1 MASRLTEDQIK
12 WILTLDASAA
22 EKEINSLIKVNKE
35 LQEANK
41 GVQKEMRQ
49 LEAAGKKES
58 DEYRNLNGVLRENNN
73 TLKANREQ
81 IKRLENQMGLANLSM
96 SQLRRRAQDL
106 ERQMNQ
112 TSRNLHPEE
121 WNKLQKELTETRSK
135 MDELK
140 KAGKQAEESLGKSI
154 LMKGSI
160 AAFGGNVLTQVI
172 NWLWSM
178 VSGMK
183 DLVAEGINM
192 AAAADGVTRAFEA
205 LDRPDLLDNLRKATK
220 GTVNDLELMKAAN
233 MAKDFRIP
241 LEDLGKYLE
250 FAQLKAQQTGQS
262 VEYMTNSI
270 VTGLGRKS
278 VLILDNLG
286 LSAAEINEQMAKTGD
301 FMSAVASI
309 VDKQLAEAGGSYIS
323 EADKMAQQTVKLQNA
338 QMKLGETLLPL
349 KQNFDETV
357 GSFKI
362 GLLEATG
369 WVVKNRAAIGELITV
384 IGAYIAIKKTLIAV
398 NTKSMAVSKKEMAL
412 QALEEV
418 QVRASIAA
426 EYALAAA
433 KALLTGNIKKATTA
447 MRSFLLTL
455 GLNPITAIT
464 MAVTAAAYGIY
475 KLCTRTNEAKAA
487 MNDFTSE
494 MLTEKRELDKLFNAL
509 KNAADKTKE
518 KKDIVDVINKQYKDY
533 LPNLLTEH
541 STLEEIK
548 TAYDL
553 INRKL
558 RENIA
563 LKTLNEKANDI
574 ESKSLENKTKE
585 INDIRDELSA
595 MPDFQREEVIDYI
608 VRLGDQYV
616 AEGKRVENAWSDVIR
631 NVLKK
636 YFPKSSAPLGLS
648 GEIQDYVQEVYAAA
662 EEIQKIKNELSPFL
676 PKESAES
683 GSRDSGTV
691 LEKES
696 KSLVQVQKD
705 LLELAQKMPE
715 TTEAEIAAKNRK
727 IAAINREIQRL
738 QSLGVEQKKATEAPD
753 SMSADVS
760 ANDNAYKT
768 RLLSIK
774 QNREKENLTDE
785 EYNLQNLKAEREFLD
800 EKLKI
805 LKMYYQREKD
815 TKKRDS
821 IAGQISDTES
831 KGIDIDNRI
840 DRAEIDNVKAKWT
853 DRMAQEEEGYRQLKL
868 QFTKQLADQKI
879 TKEQYD
885 VTILALEEEELKTRL
900 TLQKEYL
907 NELTNLE
914 VQNGRLKAEIVREA
928 GNEVLKIE
936 QQVEDKR
943 AEQGIK
949 MSSLLKDFKDQFN
962 LTDQENETDTQL
974 KFLESVYKARKAEAQ
989 KQGLD
994 TTELDAA
1001 YERVKTNILL
1011 KGEQERANIRQQYG
1025 IQSLQETFKMEM
1037 KVLEQQYAQG
1047 MITFEDYEK
1056 SKGLLRVQFAKQV
1069 FDQIASM
1076 AYQAVQSMRQ
1086 AEMDQ
1091 IDAKYDVEIEAAR
1104 GNAEEVERLENE
1116 KAQKKLEI
1124 EKKYADVDF
1133 AIKISQII
1141 ADTAVAAMKAN
1152 AQLGPIAGPIAAA
1165 IISAMGVAQIG
1176 IAAAERNKVK
1186 NMTLGSSSSSSGIT
1200 GSRVVTGKESGGY
1213 IDVTREQDKKR
1224 YRASLE
1230 PGRRGY
1236 VDTPTVIV
1244 GDGPVG
1250 KSREWVASNDAVSNP
1265 TIRPLLDMID
1275 SAQRSGTV
1283 RTVDMNL
1290 LMRQRMAG
1298 FENGGFIGSAA
1309 RQNPDYTYG
1318 GERQQGDLSAIISET
1333 RDLLLYLKSNG
1344 IEARSFWSLTEFD
1357 KIQKRREVSEKPFTR
1372 KY

>member
-106 ERQMNQ
+106 ESQMNR

-140 KAGKQAEESLGKSI
+140 KAGKQAEKSLGSTI
-154 LMKGSI
+154 LNRATLATLI
-160 AAFGGNVLTQVI
+160 GNIGTQI
-172 NWLWSM
+172 FNRLL
-178 VSGMK
+178 SGMK
-183 DLVAEGINM
+183 ELIAEGINM

-323 EADKMAQQTVKLQNA
+323 EADKMAQRTVKLQNA

-349 KQNFDETV
+349 KQNLDATF

-398 NTKSMAVSKKEMAL
+398 NTKSMVVSKKEMAL

-683 GSRDSGTV
+683 GSGDSGTV
-691 LEKES
+691 LEKEIS
-696 KSLVQVQKD
+696 RPGTEGSVGTC
-705 LLELAQKMPE
+705 PE
-715 TTEAEIAAKNRK
+715 DAGDYRSGNSG
-727 IAAINREIQRL
+727 Q
-738 QSLGVEQKKATEAPD
+738 EQKN
-753 SMSADVS
+753 SG
-760 ANDNAYKT
+760 
-768 RLLSIK
+768 
-774 QNREKENLTDE
+774 
-785 EYNLQNLKAEREFLD
+785 
-800 EKLKI
+800 
-805 LKMYYQREKD
+805 YQ
-815 TKKRDS
+815 
-821 IAGQISDTES
+821 
-831 KGIDIDNRI
+831 
-840 DRAEIDNVKAKWT
+840 
-853 DRMAQEEEGYRQLKL
+853 
-868 QFTKQLADQKI
+868 
-879 TKEQYD
+879 
-885 VTILALEEEELKTRL
+885 
-900 TLQKEYL
+900 
-907 NELTNLE
+907 
-914 VQNGRLKAEIVREA
+914 
-928 GNEVLKIE
+928 
-936 QQVEDKR
+936 
-943 AEQGIK
+943 
-949 MSSLLKDFKDQFN
+949 
-962 LTDQENETDTQL
+962 
-974 KFLESVYKARKAEAQ
+974 
-989 KQGLD
+989 
-994 TTELDAA
+994 
-1001 YERVKTNILL
+1001 
-1011 KGEQERANIRQQYG
+1011 
-1025 IQSLQETFKMEM
+1025 
-1037 KVLEQQYAQG
+1037 
-1047 MITFEDYEK
+1047 
-1056 SKGLLRVQFAKQV
+1056 
-1069 FDQIASM
+1069 
-1076 AYQAVQSMRQ
+1076 
-1086 AEMDQ
+1086 
-1091 IDAKYDVEIEAAR
+1091 
-1104 GNAEEVERLENE
+1104 
-1116 KAQKKLEI
+1116 
-1124 EKKYADVDF
+1124 
-1133 AIKISQII
+1133 
-1141 ADTAVAAMKAN
+1141 
-1152 AQLGPIAGPIAAA
+1152 
-1165 IISAMGVAQIG
+1165 
-1176 IAAAERNKVK
+1176 
-1186 NMTLGSSSSSSGIT
+1186 
-1200 GSRVVTGKESGGY
+1200 
-1213 IDVTREQDKKR
+1213 
-1224 YRASLE
+1224 
-1230 PGRRGY
+1230 
-1236 VDTPTVIV
+1236 
-1244 GDGPVG
+1244 
-1250 KSREWVASNDAVSNP
+1250 
-1265 TIRPLLDMID
+1265 
-1275 SAQRSGTV
+1275 
-1283 RTVDMNL
+1283 
-1290 LMRQRMAG
+1290 
-1298 FENGGFIGSAA
+1298 
-1309 RQNPDYTYG
+1309 
-1318 GERQQGDLSAIISET
+1318 
-1333 RDLLLYLKSNG
+1333 
-1344 IEARSFWSLTEFD
+1344 
-1357 KIQKRREVSEKPFTR
+1357 
-1372 KY
+1372 

>member
-106 ERQMNQ
+106 ESQMNR

-140 KAGKQAEESLGKSI
+140 KAGKQAEKSLGGTI
-154 LMKGSI
+154 LNKGMW
-160 AAFGGNVLTQVI
+160 ATLAGNVLTQVT

-183 DLVAEGINM
+183 DLVAEGVNM

-323 EADKMAQQTVKLQNA
+323 EADKMAQRTVKLQNA

-349 KQNFDETV
+349 KQNLDATF
-357 GSFKI
+357 GSFKTGI
-362 GLLEATG
+362 LEATG
-369 WVVKNRAAIGELITV
+369 WVVKNRAAIGELIAV

-398 NTKSMAVSKKEMAL
+398 NTQSMVVSKKEMAL

-426 EYALAAA
+426 EYDLAAA

-464 MAVTAAAYGIY
+464 MAVTAATYGIY

-518 KKDIVDVINKQYKDY
+518 KKDIIDVINKQYKDY

-574 ESKSLENKTKE
+574 ESKSLENKTKQ
-585 INDIRDELSA
+585 INDIRDVTGKAANDPACGALVDLKGLKYVISVNMNNFNNQPTALKAEEGG
-595 MPDFQREEVIDYI
+595 RVEEVQDVVSTRPLKYQTRLQRFNDIFKRIADYFSDPNYFK
-608 VRLGDQYV
+608 VD
-616 AEGKRVENAWSDVIR
+616 GKPMVVI
-631 NVLKK
+631 
-636 YFPKSSAPLGLS
+636 
-648 GEIQDYVQEVYAAA
+648 
-662 EEIQKIKNELSPFL
+662 
-676 PKESAES
+676 
-683 GSRDSGTV
+683 
-691 LEKES
+691 
-696 KSLVQVQKD
+696 
-705 LLELAQKMPE
+705 
-715 TTEAEIAAKNRK
+715 IAADKTHSLDSKKLYADMRAYVKEERGYDMFLVARQGAFTPPGRYQYYFVGNVDALCCETMYKQTNYNRSQMYPQL
-727 IAAINREIQRL
+727 IDQNWAYF
-738 QSLGVEQKKATEAPD
+738 QSFLSSNFGHEFIPTVSPAFNWYVE
-753 SMSADVS
+753 
-760 ANDNAYKT
+760 
-768 RLLSIK
+768 
-774 QNREKENLTDE
+774 
-785 EYNLQNLKAEREFLD
+785 NLQNYAQYPLVVRN
-800 EKLKI
+800 
-805 LKMYYQREKD
+805 KD
-815 TKKRDS
+815 TFKTLCNVAKRNLGRHPIVFVDS
-821 IAGQISDTES
+821 FNDWNTNTAIEP
-831 KGIDIDNRI
+831 
-840 DRAEIDNVKAKWT
+840 T
-853 DRMAQEEEGYRQLKL
+853 DPAYGDGYG
-868 QFTKQLADQKI
+868 T
-879 TKEQYD
+879 
-885 VTILALEEEELKTRL
+885 
-900 TLQKEYL
+900 EYL
-907 NELTNLE
+907 DF
-914 VQNGRLKAEIVREA
+914 VRA
-928 GNEVLKIE
+928 
-936 QQVEDKR
+936 QFKR
-943 AEQGIK
+943 
-949 MSSLLKDFKDQFN
+949 
-962 LTDQENETDTQL
+962 
-974 KFLESVYKARKAEAQ
+974 
-989 KQGLD
+989 
-994 TTELDAA
+994 
-1001 YERVKTNILL
+1001 
-1011 KGEQERANIRQQYG
+1011 
-1025 IQSLQETFKMEM
+1025 
-1037 KVLEQQYAQG
+1037 
-1047 MITFEDYEK
+1047 
-1056 SKGLLRVQFAKQV
+1056 
-1069 FDQIASM
+1069 
-1076 AYQAVQSMRQ
+1076 
-1086 AEMDQ
+1086 
-1091 IDAKYDVEIEAAR
+1091 
-1104 GNAEEVERLENE
+1104 
-1116 KAQKKLEI
+1116 
-1124 EKKYADVDF
+1124 
-1133 AIKISQII
+1133 
-1141 ADTAVAAMKAN
+1141 
-1152 AQLGPIAGPIAAA
+1152 
-1165 IISAMGVAQIG
+1165 
-1176 IAAAERNKVK
+1176 
-1186 NMTLGSSSSSSGIT
+1186 
-1200 GSRVVTGKESGGY
+1200 
-1213 IDVTREQDKKR
+1213 
-1224 YRASLE
+1224 
-1230 PGRRGY
+1230 
-1236 VDTPTVIV
+1236 
-1244 GDGPVG
+1244 
-1250 KSREWVASNDAVSNP
+1250 
-1265 TIRPLLDMID
+1265 
-1275 SAQRSGTV
+1275 
-1283 RTVDMNL
+1283 
-1290 LMRQRMAG
+1290 
-1298 FENGGFIGSAA
+1298 
-1309 RQNPDYTYG
+1309 
-1318 GERQQGDLSAIISET
+1318 
-1333 RDLLLYLKSNG
+1333 
-1344 IEARSFWSLTEFD
+1344 
-1357 KIQKRREVSEKPFTR
+1357 
-1372 KY
+1372 